1 MLPSLMIRFR
11 RCALLLTL
19 LLGAMVSALAQE
31 AAAPPSGGAPP
42 SKKAGEEANG
52 EADSSNHRLAPGD
65 SIEVR
70 VFQEPELDSKV
81 TLSKDGRAALPL
93 VGEVAL
99 SRLTTTQA
107 ATAIAERYKKGYL
120 KNPRI
125 TVAVVDYARQR
136 FTILGAVTK
145 PGSYFFPTG
154 ESLTLLQVI
163 GMAGGYTRAA
173 NASKVTVQRGGTRG
187 RVIDVDAKRLS
198 RSSDAT
204 PFRIEPGDVITVAES
219 IF

>member
-1 MLPSLMIRFR
+1 MMSFR
-11 RCALLLTL
+11 LLAIVLTVL
-19 LLGAMVSALAQE
+19 TGTVASTWAQN
-31 AAAPPSGGAPP
+31 ADVPAAPATAPTKP
-42 SKKAGEEANG
+42 TSRAAPM
-52 EADSSNHRLAPGD
+52 EADSANHRLVPGD

-70 VFQEPELDSKV
+70 VFQEPELDAKV

-107 ATAIAERYKKGYL
+107 ASAIAERYKKGYL
-120 KNPRI
+120 KNPKV
-125 TVAVVDYARQR
+125 TVAIADYARQR

-154 ESLTLLQVI
+154 ETLTLLQVI

-173 NASKVTVQRGGTRG
+173 SPSKVTVQRGGTQG
-187 RVIDVDAKRLS
+187 RVIEVDAKRLA
-198 RSSDAT
+198 RSSDAP
-204 PFRIEPGDVITVAES
+204 PFRIEPGDIITVGES

>member
-1 MLPSLMIRFR
+1 MMCFR
-11 RCALLLTL
+11 LLALLLTVL
-19 LLGAMVSALAQE
+19 IGTAGSSPGQE
-31 AAAPPSGGAPP
+31 ATPPSAPPKKPGEAAPVES
-42 SKKAGEEANG
+42 
-52 EADSSNHRLAPGD
+52 DSSNHRLVPGD

-70 VFQEPELDSKV
+70 VFQEPDLDTKV

-99 SRLTTTQA
+99 ARLTSTQA
-107 ATAIAERYKKGYL
+107 AAAIAERYKKGYL

-125 TVAVVDYARQR
+125 TVSIVDYARQR

-154 ESLTLLQVI
+154 ETLTLLQVI

-173 NASKVTVQRGGTRG
+173 NPSKVTVRRGGTQG
-187 RVIDVDAKRLS
+187 RTIEVDAKKLAR
-198 RSSDAT
+198 ANEGP
-204 PFRIEPGDVITVAES
+204 PFRIEPGDIITVAES

>member
-1 MLPSLMIRFR
+1 MMTFR
-11 RCALLLTL
+11 LLAIVLTVL
-19 LLGAMVSALAQE
+19 TGTAASTWAQNADAPAAPAKPAT
-31 AAAPPSGGAPP
+31 AAAPI
-42 SKKAGEEANG
+42 
-52 EADSSNHRLAPGD
+52 EADSANHRLVPGD

-70 VFQEPELDSKV
+70 VFQEPELDAKV

-107 ATAIAERYKKGYL
+107 ASAIAERYKKGYL
-120 KNPRI
+120 KNPKV
-125 TVAVVDYARQR
+125 TVAIADYARQR

-154 ESLTLLQVI
+154 ETLTLLQVI

-173 NASKVTVQRGGTRG
+173 NPSKVTVQRGGTQG
-187 RVIDVDAKRLS
+187 RVIEVDAKRLA
-198 RSSDAT
+198 RSSDAS
-204 PFRIEPGDVITVAES
+204 PFRIEPGDIITVGES